1 MTAKIQQK
9 SGICKNICALAVF
22 TETFQAFPPL
32 FGVARPEPIHLPLP
46 VLYLN
51 FQYSSK
57 VYLRK
62 NRNYFEVYLRKIVPR
77 RINISTIFASCMWST
92 KVPHIEMKKI
102 HIISSVALALFTAIP
117 SGRAASICASAL
129 PAVPSGI
136 PACMATGISAANCP
150 LEASS
155 PLFPLEVSMSH
166 SADNEK
172 ESSISRAKL
181 NSLVSI
187 CRTYK
192 NVEIV
197 KVGSVGMSLLKFA
210 ARISAEDEEDREALR
225 AMNGIKSIS
234 VMDYSECRAGDMEA
248 ISARI
253 DNLLA
258 GKAPIM
264 EVKDDGE
271 AMFIYGVV
279 SEDGGKIEDF
289 VLYTPSDCA
298 LIVIFGSIDTAALME
313 SAN

>member
-1 MTAKIQQK
+1 
-9 SGICKNICALAVF
+9 
-22 TETFQAFPPL
+22 
-32 FGVARPEPIHLPLP
+32 
-46 VLYLN
+46 
-51 FQYSSK
+51 
-57 VYLRK
+57 
-62 NRNYFEVYLRKIVPR
+62 
-77 RINISTIFASCMWST
+77 MWST

-102 HIISSVALALFTAIP
+102 HIISSVALALFAAIP
-117 SGRAASICASAL
+117 ASGASSICAPAL
-129 PAVPSGI
+129 PAAPSGI
-136 PACMATGISAANCP
+136 PAYMAKGISTENCP

-155 PLFPLEVSMSH
+155 PSFPLEAPTET
-166 SADNEK
+166 SAPHATTFSFEAPANLPENPEK

-187 CRTYK
+187 CRTYED
-192 NVEIV
+192 VEIV

-210 ARISAEDEEDREALR
+210 ARISAEDAEDREALR

-234 VMDYSECRAGDMEA
+234 VMDYSECRAGDRDA

-253 DNLLA
+253 DHLLA
-258 GKAPIM
+258 GKTPIM

-279 SEDGGKIEDF
+279 SEDGGQIEDF

-298 LIVIFGSIDTAALME
+298 LIGIFGSIDTAALME

>member
-1 MTAKIQQK
+1 
-9 SGICKNICALAVF
+9 
-22 TETFQAFPPL
+22 
-32 FGVARPEPIHLPLP
+32 
-46 VLYLN
+46 
-51 FQYSSK
+51 
-57 VYLRK
+57 
-62 NRNYFEVYLRKIVPR
+62 
-77 RINISTIFASCMWST
+77 
-92 KVPHIEMKKI
+92 MKKI
-102 HIISSVALALFTAIP
+102 HIISSVALALFAAIP
-117 SGRAASICASAL
+117 ACRAASICA
-129 PAVPSGI
+129 PAQLAI
-136 PACMATGISAANCP
+136 P
-150 LEASS
+150 
-155 PLFPLEVSMSH
+155 VSH
-166 SADNEK
+166 SADPEK
-172 ESSISRAKL
+172 ENSISRAKL

-192 NVEIV
+192 DVEIV

-234 VMDYSECRAGDMEA
+234 VMDYSECRAGDRDA

-253 DNLLA
+253 DHLLA

-298 LIVIFGSIDTAALME
+298 LIGIFGSIDTAVLME

>member
-1 MTAKIQQK
+1 
-9 SGICKNICALAVF
+9 
-22 TETFQAFPPL
+22 
-32 FGVARPEPIHLPLP
+32 
-46 VLYLN
+46 
-51 FQYSSK
+51 
-57 VYLRK
+57 
-62 NRNYFEVYLRKIVPR
+62 
-77 RINISTIFASCMWST
+77 MWST
-92 KVPHIEMKKI
+92 KVPYIEMKKI
-102 HIISSVALALFTAIP
+102 HIISSVALALFAAIP
-117 SGRAASICASAL
+117 ASG
-129 PAVPSGI
+129 
-136 PACMATGISAANCP
+136 
-150 LEASS
+150 ASS
-155 PLFPLEVSMSH
+155 IATTFSFEAPANLPE
-166 SADNEK
+166 NPEK

-197 KVGSVGMSLLKFA
+197 KVGSVGMSLLKLA
-210 ARISAEDEEDREALR
+210 ARISTEDEEDREALR

-234 VMDYSECRAGDMEA
+234 VMDYSECRAGDRDA

-253 DNLLA
+253 DHLLD
-258 GKAPIM
+258 GKTPIM

-298 LIVIFGSIDTAALME
+298 LIGIFGSIDTAALME

>member
-1 MTAKIQQK
+1 
-9 SGICKNICALAVF
+9 
-22 TETFQAFPPL
+22 
-32 FGVARPEPIHLPLP
+32 
-46 VLYLN
+46 
-51 FQYSSK
+51 
-57 VYLRK
+57 
-62 NRNYFEVYLRKIVPR
+62 
-77 RINISTIFASCMWST
+77 MWST
-92 KVPHIEMKKI
+92 KVPHIEMKKV
-102 HIISSVALALFTAIP
+102 HIISSVALALFAAIP
-117 SGRAASICASAL
+117 ACRAASICA
-129 PAVPSGI
+129 PAFQ
-136 PACMATGISAANCP
+136 
-150 LEASS
+150 LET
-155 PLFPLEVSMSH
+155 SMPH

-172 ESSISRAKL
+172 ENSISRAKL

-210 ARISAEDEEDREALR
+210 ARISAEDAEDREALR

-234 VMDYSECRAGDMEA
+234 VMDYSECRAGDREA

-253 DNLLA
+253 EHLLA
-258 GKAPIM
+258 GKTPIM

-298 LIVIFGSIDTAALME
+298 LIGVFGSIDTAALME